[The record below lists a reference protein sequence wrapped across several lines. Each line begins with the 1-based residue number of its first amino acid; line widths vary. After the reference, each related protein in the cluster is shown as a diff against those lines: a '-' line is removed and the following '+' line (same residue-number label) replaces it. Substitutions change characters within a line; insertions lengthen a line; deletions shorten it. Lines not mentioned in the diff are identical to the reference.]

1 MSKTYIAT
9 VVMFI
14 SSLLGMFQVQ
24 LPYTNEQISEAVFV
38 IVTTL
43 SAIKVLYER
52 WKRGDVS
59 TLGFKL

>member
-24 LPYTNEQISEAVFV
+24 LPYTNEQISEAVF
-38 IVTTL
+38 IIATTL